1 MDAKSGLEKRPAVE
15 PGYTAAELGR
25 AIGIPARRIRNWAR
39 DGLIGSLLA
48 VGGRRFDYRQAATAK
63 TFARMA
69 QKGIAVR
76 TIRAALD
83 RLGRWRAAG
92 AAQASLVLADA
103 PRRLLVRLPDGR
115 LAEPNGQ
122 LQFPFVDGRP
132 AAERRVVSFCDAG
145 AWRRFGEELARMD
158 RWNEAASAFRE
169 ALRLG
174 RDDTDLNF
182 QLAYALQQAGRDSE
196 AVDAYRSVLRL
207 NPADGEA
214 WNNLGVALLSLGHTH
229 EAARS
234 FRRAVTLLPGC
245 ADARENL
252 ERVLKR

>member
-1 MDAKSGLEKRPAVE
+1 MPRSTWKGFLRLSLVSVPVRA
-15 PGYTAAELGR
+15 YTVSAAGGGVISLNQLH
-25 AIGIPARRIRNWAR
+25 ASCHSRIR
-39 DGLIGSLLA
+39 
-48 VGGRRFDYRQAATAK
+48 YRK
-63 TFARMA
+63 TCPIH
-69 QKGIAVR
+69 GEVPNDEIVSGY
-76 TIRAALD
+76 D

-122 LQFPFVDGRP
+122 LQFPFVDDGPATERP
-132 AAERRVVSFCDAG
+132 VVSFCDG
-145 AWRRFGEELARMD
+145 DAWRRFGEELARME

-169 ALRLG
+169 ALRLA
-174 RDDTDLNF
+174 RDDTDLHF

-214 WNNLGVALLSLGHTH
+214 WNNLGAALLSLGHTH

-234 FRRAVTLLPGC
+234 FRRAVTFLPDC
-245 ADARENL
+245 AVARENL

>member
-1 MDAKSGLEKRPAVE
+1 MDAKPRDEKRLTVE
-15 PGYTAAELGR
+15 PRFTAAELGR

-48 VGGRRFDYRQAATAK
+48 AGRRWFDYRQAATAK

-69 QKGIAVR
+69 QRGITVR

-83 RLGRWRAAG
+83 RLGRWHAVG
-92 AAQASLVLADA
+92 PGQASLVLTDA

-122 LQFPFVDGRP
+122 LQLAFVDDRP
-132 AAERRVVSFCDAG
+132 AAEQRVVSFCNGDA
-145 AWRRFGEELARMD
+145 WQRFGEELARMD

-169 ALRLG
+169 ALRLAG
-174 RDDTDLNF
+174 GNADLYF
-182 QLAYALQQAGRDSE
+182 QLAYALQHAGRDSE
-196 AVDAYRSVLRL
+196 AVAAYRSALRFE
-207 NPADGEA
+207 PADGEA
-214 WNNLGVALLSLGHTH
+214 WNNLGVALLSLGYTH

-234 FRRAVTLLPGC
+234 FRRAVTLLPDC
-245 ADARENL
+245 DDARENL